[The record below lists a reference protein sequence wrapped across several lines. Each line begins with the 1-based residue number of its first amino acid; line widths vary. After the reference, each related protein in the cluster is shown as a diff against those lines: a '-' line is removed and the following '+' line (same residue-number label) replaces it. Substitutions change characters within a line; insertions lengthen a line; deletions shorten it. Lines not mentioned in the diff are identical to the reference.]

1 MKKRLVLTTVF
12 AMFFGCVVSFADVS
26 PRGGNKGPEKPK
38 TVKVDNKRDNK
49 KPAAQKPATHK
60 PAPKPNNKP
69 VAHKPAPKPAPK
81 PVAHKPNHKPEPRPV
96 AHRPAPKPAPV
107 CHLNHRHDNHCCKPA
122 PKCNLNHHHNDHCH
136 DVVVVNP
143 LNPVAVGAVTTAVTT
158 AAVVGLVSALV
169 H

>member
-26 PRGGNKGPEKPK
+26 PRGGNGPDKPK

-49 KPAAQKPATHK
+49 KPDVKPTSKPDNKKPVAQK

-81 PVAHKPNHKPEPRPV
+81 PVVHK
-96 AHRPAPKPAPV
+96 PAPKPAPV

-122 PKCNLNHHHNDHCH
+122 PKPTCCNTPNHHNCSNVNG
-136 DVVVVNP
+136 VV
-143 LNPVAVGAVTTAVTT
+143 AGAVTT
-158 AAVVGLVSALV
+158 AAVIGLIAAIAN
-169 H
+169 

>member
-49 KPAAQKPATHK
+49 KPAAQKPA
-60 PAPKPNNKP
+60 PKPNNKP

-81 PVAHKPNHKPEPRPV
+81 PVAHKPNHKPAPKPV
-96 AHRPAPKPAPV
+96 AHKPAPKPAPV
-107 CHLNHRHDNHCCKPA
+107 CHLNHHHNDHCCKPA
-122 PKCNLNHHHNDHCH
+122 PKPTCCNKSNHHNCSNVNG
-136 DVVVVNP
+136 VV
-143 LNPVAVGAVTTAVTT
+143 AGAVTT
-158 AAVVGLVSALV
+158 AAVIGLIAAIAN
-169 H
+169 

>member
-26 PRGGNKGPEKPK
+26 PRGGKGPEKPK

-49 KPAAQKPATHK
+49 KPAVKPAAKPAPKPVAHK

-69 VAHKPAPKPAPK
+69 VAHKPNHKPAPK
-81 PVAHKPNHKPEPRPV
+81 PV

-107 CHLNHRHDNHCCKPA
+107 CHLNHCHDNHCHKPA
-122 PKCNLNHHHNDHCH
+122 PVCHLTHHHNDHCNG
-136 DVVVVNP
+136 VEG
-143 LNPVAVGAVTTAVTT
+143 LVAGAVTT
-158 AAVVGLVSALV
+158 AAVVGLVAALV
-169 H
+169 N

>member
-26 PRGGNKGPEKPK
+26 PRGDRGPEKPK

-49 KPAAQKPATHK
+49 KPAVKPAAKPAPKPVAHK

-69 VAHKPAPKPAPK
+69 VAHKPAPKPNNK
-81 PVAHKPNHKPEPRPV
+81 PVAHKPNHK
-96 AHRPAPKPAPV
+96 PAPKPAPV
-107 CHLNHRHDNHCCKPA
+107 CHLNH
-122 PKCNLNHHHNDHCH
+122 HHNDHCH
-136 DVVVVNP
+136 KDVVVVNP

-158 AAVVGLVSALV
+158 AAVVGLVAALV
-169 H
+169 N

>member
-26 PRGGNKGPEKPK
+26 PRGDRGPEKPK

-49 KPAAQKPATHK
+49 KPAVKPAAKPAPKPVAHK

-69 VAHKPAPKPAPK
+69 VAHKPAPKPNNK
-81 PVAHKPNHKPEPRPV
+81 PVAHKPNHKPAPR
-96 AHRPAPKPAPV
+96 PAPV
-107 CHLNHRHDNHCCKPA
+107 CH
-122 PKCNLNHHHNDHCH
+122 LNHHHNDHCH
-136 DVVVVNP
+136 KDVVVVNP

-158 AAVVGLVSALV
+158 AAVVGLVAALV
-169 H
+169 N

>member
-49 KPAAQKPATHK
+49 KPDVKPASKPSNNKPAAQK

-81 PVAHKPNHKPEPRPV
+81 PVAHKP
-96 AHRPAPKPAPV
+96 APKPAPV
-107 CHLNHRHDNHCCKPA
+107 CHLNHHHNDHCCKPA
-122 PKCNLNHHHNDHCH
+122 PTPTCCNKSNHHNCSNVNG
-136 DVVVVNP
+136 VV
-143 LNPVAVGAVTTAVTT
+143 AGAVTT
-158 AAVVGLVSALV
+158 AAVIGLIAAIAN
-169 H
+169 

>member
-12 AMFFGCVVSFADVS
+12 AMFLGCVVSFADVS
-26 PRGGNKGPEKPK
+26 PRGDRGPEKPK

-49 KPAAQKPATHK
+49 KPAVKPAAKPAPKPVVHK

-69 VAHKPAPKPAPK
+69 VAHKPNHKPAPK
-81 PVAHKPNHKPEPRPV
+81 PVAHNPHK
-96 AHRPAPKPAPV
+96 PAPKPAPV
-107 CHLNHRHDNHCCKPA
+107 CHLNHRHDNHCHK
-122 PKCNLNHHHNDHCH
+122 

-158 AAVVGLVSALV
+158 AAVVGLVAALV
-169 H
+169 N

>member
-26 PRGGNKGPEKPK
+26 PRGDRGPEKPK

-49 KPAAQKPATHK
+49 KPAVKPAAKPASKPVAHK

-69 VAHKPAPKPAPK
+69 VAHKPNHKPAPK
-81 PVAHKPNHKPEPRPV
+81 PVAHKPNHKPAPKPV
-96 AHRPAPKPAPV
+96 AHRPHKPAPKPAPV
-107 CHLNHRHDNHCCKPA
+107 CHLNHHHDNHCHK
-122 PKCNLNHHHNDHCH
+122 

-143 LNPVAVGAVTTAVTT
+143 LNPIAVGAVTT
-158 AAVVGLVSALV
+158 AAVVGLVAAIV
-169 H
+169 N

>member
-49 KPAAQKPATHK
+49 KPTAQKPAPKPNNKPVAHK

-81 PVAHKPNHKPEPRPV
+81 PVAHKP
-96 AHRPAPKPAPV
+96 APKPAPV
-107 CHLNHRHDNHCCKPA
+107 CHLNHHHDNHCCKPA
-122 PKCNLNHHHNDHCH
+122 PKPTCCNKSNHHNCSNVNG
-136 DVVVVNP
+136 VV
-143 LNPVAVGAVTTAVTT
+143 AGAVTT
-158 AAVVGLVSALV
+158 AAVIGLIAAIAN
-169 H
+169 

>member
-38 TVKVDNKRDNK
+38 TEKVDK
-49 KPAAQKPATHK
+49 KGGSQKPGNSV
-60 PAPKPNNKP
+60 APKPNNKP

-81 PVAHKPNHKPEPRPV
+81 PVAHK
-96 AHRPAPKPAPV
+96 PAPKPAPV

-158 AAVVGLVSALV
+158 AAVLGLVSALV

>member
-49 KPAAQKPATHK
+49 KPDVKPASKPSNNKPAAQK

-81 PVAHKPNHKPEPRPV
+81 PVAHKP
-96 AHRPAPKPAPV
+96 APKPAPV
-107 CHLNHRHDNHCCKPA
+107 CHLNHHHNDHCCKPA
-122 PKCNLNHHHNDHCH
+122 PKPTCCNKSNHHNCSNVNG
-136 DVVVVNP
+136 VV
-143 LNPVAVGAVTTAVTT
+143 AGAVTT
-158 AAVVGLVSALV
+158 AAVIGLIAAIANY
-169 H
+169 